1 MQLKTD
7 RYLLDLVE
15 YDDEDFRLHMPNAS
29 RKVRVFAWFSSKK
42 VKRSIT
48 LPNLDLLCQQNGWQ
62 LIENR

>member
-15 YDDEDFRLHMPNAS
+15 YDEESFGHHMPDAS
-29 RKVRVFAWFSSKK
+29 RDVRVFAWFSSKR